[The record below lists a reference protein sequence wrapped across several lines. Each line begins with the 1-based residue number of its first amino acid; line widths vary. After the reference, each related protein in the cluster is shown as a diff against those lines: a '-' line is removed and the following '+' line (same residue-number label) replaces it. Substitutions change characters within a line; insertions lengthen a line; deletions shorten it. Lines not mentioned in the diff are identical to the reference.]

1 MNESIIT
8 AIMDHFATASGL
20 PPILYPNVSATTP
33 TGEHLI
39 VDVLSAPTVSI
50 GITDASQARG
60 IINVTIRTPEGIGP
74 IRANQIADAVLARF
88 ARNTALTSG
97 GVTVR
102 IDRLG
107 YVSPPLG
114 NAGGWYRLP
123 LTIPYNAI
131 LP

>member
-1 MNESIIT
+1 MNESITT
-8 AIMDHFATASGL
+8 AILEHFATASGL
-20 PPILYPNVSATTP
+20 PPVLYPNVSAATP

-39 VDVLSAPTVSI
+39 VDVLSSPTVSI

-60 IINVTIRTPEGIGP
+60 VINVIIRTPEGIGP

-88 ARNTALTSG
+88 ARNTSIPP
-97 GVTVR
+97 VR

-114 NAGGWYRLP
+114 NLDGWYRLP

-131 LP
+131 LA